1 MLVLYPF
8 NKGIKQHKE
17 REFFLNKE
25 GFFQTLDRD
34 RLFS

>member
-1 MLVLYPF
+1 LYPF

-25 GFFQTLDRD
+25 IFHQLING
-34 RLFS
+34 

>member
-1 MLVLYPF
+1 MLVFILP

-25 GFFQTLDRD
+25 IFRQLING
-34 RLFS
+34 

>member
-17 REFFLNKE
+17 REFFHNKE
-25 GFFQTLDRD
+25 IFHQLING
-34 RLFS
+34 